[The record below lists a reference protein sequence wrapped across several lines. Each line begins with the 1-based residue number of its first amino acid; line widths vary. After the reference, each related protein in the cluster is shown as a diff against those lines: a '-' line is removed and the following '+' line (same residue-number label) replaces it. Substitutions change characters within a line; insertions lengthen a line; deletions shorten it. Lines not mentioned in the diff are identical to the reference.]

1 MKTFIKG
8 LIKLVSDLLKVEDIQ
23 FSNLVLNKL
32 LDDWILNVVLDTL
45 QNPR

>member
-45 QNPR
+45 QNP